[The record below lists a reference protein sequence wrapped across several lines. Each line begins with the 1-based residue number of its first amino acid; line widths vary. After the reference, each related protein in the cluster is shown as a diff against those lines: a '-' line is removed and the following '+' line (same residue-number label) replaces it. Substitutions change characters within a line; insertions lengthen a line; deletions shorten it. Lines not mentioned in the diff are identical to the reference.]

1 MIQHEKLEYQQEKL
15 MRTLLNHKNIVALV
29 LLAGICFQ
37 PVMAQTARTPSPAG
51 ATVRISNIEDR
62 ATLPTTFVVKFEV
75 VGMEVVPA
83 GDKSP
88 DSGHHH
94 LMIDVQ
100 ELASASKP
108 LPVSDKIIHYGAG
121 QTEAEITLKPG
132 KHTLQLMFADAN
144 HVPFD
149 PIIMSEQIDI
159 TVVDET
165 KETAKK

>member
-1 MIQHEKLEYQQEKL
+1 MKTH
-15 MRTLLNHKNIVALV
+15 LNHKATI
-29 LLAGICFQ
+29 LLAMLASLALQ
-37 PVMAQTARTPSPAG
+37 PAMAQSARTPSPEG
-51 ATVRISNIEDR
+51 ASVRISNIEDK

-75 VGMEVVPA
+75 QGMEVAPA
-83 GDKSP
+83 GTYEP
-88 DSGHHH
+88 NTGHHH

-108 LPVSDKIIHYGAG
+108 LPATKNIIHYGAG

-132 KHTLQLMFADAN
+132 KHTLQLMFADGN

-149 PIIMSEQIDI
+149 PIVMSKQIDI

-165 KETAKK
+165 KEAEKK